1 MDVSTPL
8 HCANPGAEFQ
18 EDREDLL
25 KIMAETLDRGT
36 YILGG
41 EVDAFE
47 REFAAYIGTAE
58 SIAVANGTDAISYAL
73 RGLGVEPGDEVI
85 TVSHTAVATVAAIEL
100 IGATPVFADIDL
112 TTRCMCPQ
120 SLSKVISER
129 TRAIIVVHI
138 YGQPAALGEIMRI
151 AQPRGI
157 KVVEDCAQAHG
168 ALWNGR
174 KVGSIGDVAAFSFYP
189 TKNLGALGDGGGITV
204 RDDREVADR
213 IRKLR
218 QYGWKE
224 RYISLISGGNSRLDE
239 LQAAILR
246 YRLKKLDARN
256 ARRQQIA
263 QFYSE
268 SLVGF
273 PIETPAVIPGT
284 THVMHQYVVA
294 TEQRNELKEHLAARG
309 VMAALHYPQ
318 AVHQQPAY
326 VGRIRGG
333 DSLPNTE
340 SFYRKLLSLPIY
352 PQLKPEQ
359 VEHVGQSLRSFWS

>member
-1 MDVSTPL
+1 MDVSTPVY
-8 HCANPGAEFQ
+8 CANPAAEFQ

-25 KIMAETLDRGT
+25 FIIAGTLDRGS
-36 YILGG
+36 YILGE
-41 EVDAFE
+41 EVDRFE
-47 REFAAYIGTAE
+47 QEFAAYIGADE
-58 SIAVANGTDAISYAL
+58 CIAVANGTDAVSFAL

-85 TVSHTAVATVAAIEL
+85 TVSHTAVATVAAIEQV
-100 IGATPVFADIDL
+100 GAIPVFADIDL
-112 TTRCMCPQ
+112 ATRCMCPE
-120 SLSKVISER
+120 SLSRLITEK

-138 YGQPAALGEIMRI
+138 YGQPAALGEIMTL
-151 AQPRGI
+151 AQLHGI

-189 TKNLGALGDGGGITV
+189 TKNLGALGDGGAIV
-204 RDDREVADR
+204 IRDDREVADR

-224 RYISLISGGNSRLDE
+224 RYISLIPGGNSRLDE

-256 ARRQQIA
+256 SLRRKIA

-284 THVMHQYVVA
+284 THVMHQYIVA
-294 TEQRNELKEHLAARG
+294 SEQRKLLREHLSVCG
-309 VMAALHYPQ
+309 VMAMLHYPQ

-326 VGRIRGG
+326 AGRIRGE

-340 SFYRKLLSLPIY
+340 RFYRKLLSLPIY

-359 VEHVGQSLRSFWS
+359 IEHVVYSLRSFWS